1 MKRLSV
7 IICCLSITLVF
18 ISIKNLFA
26 FQQDTTASGISKI
39 NNSFLLKGTY
49 DFQTAEYDWYDSTR
63 NREVPVKIYMP
74 KDSAGSFPVII
85 FSHGL
90 GGSREGYKYL
100 GEYWASHGF
109 ISIHP
114 THIGSDRSV
123 YRHSLHPLMALA
135 RAAEDPT
142 SSVNRFKDISFVID
156 KLDELNITDSLLKGR
171 INLDE
176 IGVGGHSFGGYTVLG
191 CAGMKIIL
199 QDDSQATFT
208 DKRIKAAIAMS
219 PPAGE
224 LPDSV
229 LNVIYGGIKIPFFVM
244 TGTKDNSPFMVF
256 SKFTKHKGPLGLTT
270 AEDRRIPFDHM
281 NGTDD
286 YLLIL
291 NGGDHMVFSGRFINT
306 PSTRKN
312 DPVFHKLILYS
323 STAFWDAYLKHNSFA
338 KEWLVNGGFK
348 SILGPE
354 GIFEYK

>member
-1 MKRLSV
+1 MKYLGIV
-7 IICCLSITLVF
+7 IVCILIALIF
-18 ISIKNLFA
+18 ISSKNLFA
-26 FQQDTTASGISKI
+26 FQKDTTTTGNI
-39 NNSFLLKGTY
+39 NNSFLLKGAY
-49 DFQTAEYDWYDSTR
+49 EVQTEEYDWFDSTR

-74 KDSAGSFPVII
+74 KDSAGPFPVII

-100 GEYWASHGF
+100 GEYWAGHGF
-109 ISIHP
+109 INIHP

-123 YRHSLHPLMALA
+123 YRHSLHPVRALA
-135 RAAEDPT
+135 RAAEDPAN
-142 SSVNRFKDISFVID
+142 SVNRFKDISFIID
-156 KLDELNITDSLLKGR
+156 KLNELNTADTLLKGKM
-171 INLDE
+171 NLDE

-191 CAGMKIIL
+191 CTGMKIIL
-199 QDDSQATFT
+199 TDSSQVTFT

-219 PPAGE
+219 PPAKE
-224 LPDSV
+224 LQDSV
-229 LNVIYGGIKIPFFVM
+229 LNEIYGGIKIPFFIM

-256 SKFTKHKGPLGLTT
+256 SKFVKHKGPLGLTT

-291 NGGDHMVFSGRFINT
+291 NGGDHMVFSGRFIHT

-323 STAFWDAYLKHNSFA
+323 STAFWDEYLKHNSFA
-338 KEWLVNGGFK
+338 KEWLINGDFK
-348 SILGPE
+348 SILGTE
-354 GIFEYK
+354 GIFEFK